1 MGLCHWEHRSDFPG
15 EERGQQDQ
23 KGSGEQRLRAARVLP
38 EVLGVRFTPTMSP
51 DLGPNFTPKRS
62 YYISGSN
69 SFPISMR
76 ISGKNR
82 LNLENYQTDAYQMLY
97 EKWVLKE
104 GRKGH
109 HT

>member
-1 MGLCHWEHRSDFPG
+1 MAQSGDGLVPLGTSFRFPR

-23 KGSGEQRLRAARVLP
+23 KGSGEQRLRAARVLQ
-38 EVLGVRFTPTMSP
+38 EVLGAHFTPTMSP

-76 ISGKNR
+76 ISGK
-82 LNLENYQTDAYQMLY
+82 TD
-97 EKWVLKE
+97 
-104 GRKGH
+104 
-109 HT
+109 